1 MLPCPFLQIR
11 WLYCQESKIF
21 FELTQILEP
30 TPMIFT
36 IEILGEPDRRGNE
49 RVIERRTH
57 TGPTIS
63 EALRTARA
71 NLRTPPPSAY
81 SFSMKADGRE
91 VGRWQCSGDGNK
103 ADVLADIESAKSV
116 SRKDVD

>member
-1 MLPCPFLQIR
+1 
-11 WLYCQESKIF
+11 LYCQESKIL

-30 TPMIFT
+30 TPMIFI
-36 IEILGEPDRRGNE
+36 IEILGEPDRRGKA

-81 SFSMKADGRE
+81 SFSMKADGKE
-91 VGRWQCSGDGNK
+91 VGRWQWSGGDNK
-103 ADVLADIESAKSV
+103 ADVLADIESGKST
-116 SRKDVD
+116 SHTDDDL

>member
-1 MLPCPFLQIR
+1 
-11 WLYCQESKIF
+11 
-21 FELTQILEP
+21 
-30 TPMIFT
+30 MIFI

-49 RVIERRTH
+49 RVIECRTH

-81 SFSMKADGRE
+81 SFSMKADGKE
-91 VGRWQCSGDGNK
+91 VGRWQCGDDGNK
-103 ADVLADIESAKSV
+103 ADVLADIESAKSA
-116 SRKDVD
+116 SRTEDDD